1 MPRFP
6 ESLHWYP
13 FVRVCWMLAFTIL
26 QGCSGDKPAAGP
38 PPAVEV
44 KATPVVQR
52 NTPIYSELVGEIRA
66 SQEVELRARVGG
78 VLLKKHFQ
86 DGTIVQRGQ
95 VLFTIDPR
103 EPLAALA
110 DTKAQ
115 LAEAEASHAR
125 ARAEVERYRPL
136 VAENAISK
144 QVYDN
149 TVTEEQQSAARVDAV
164 KAAIA
169 QAQLSVGY
177 TTIEAP
183 LTGRIG
189 KAEVF
194 EGALIAAGSTLLATV
209 SVDNPAWVYFNIS
222 ETQLLE
228 FSRRYGTEPLPAD
241 DPKRRVSLTLADG
254 NAYSRPG
261 RVDFADRA
269 VAAETGTFTLRAT
282 FPNPGHVLRPG
293 LYARVRVQTDFRE
306 NALLIPERAVQQL
319 LGRYSVTVVG
329 ADNKAE
335 VREVTLGPRVN
346 GRWVVES
353 GLQAGDH
360 VVVEGSLKAAP
371 GTPLKITELTGAD
384 MTSPKTPQEPR

>member
-1 MPRFP
+1 MA
-6 ESLHWYP
+6 
-13 FVRVCWMLAFTIL
+13 VLAIL

-52 NTPIYSELVGEIRA
+52 STPIYSELVGEIRA
-66 SQEVELRARVGG
+66 SQEVELRARIGG
-78 VLLKKHFQ
+78 ILLKKHFQ

-149 TVTEEQQSAARVDAV
+149 TVTEEQQAAARVDAV

-209 SVDNPAWVYFNIS
+209 SVDDPAWVYFNIS
-222 ETQLLE
+222 ETQLLD
-228 FSRRYGTEPLPAD
+228 FYRRYGTKPLPAD
-241 DPKRRVSLTLADG
+241 HPIRRVSLTLADG
-254 NAYSRPG
+254 NRYPHAG
-261 RVDFADRA
+261 RIDFAERA
-269 VAAETGTFTLRAT
+269 VAAETGTFALRAT

-293 LYARVRVQTDFRE
+293 LYGHVRVQTDFRE
-306 NALLIPERAVQQL
+306 NALLIPERAVREL
-319 LGRYSVTVVG
+319 LGRYSVTIVG
-329 ADNKAE
+329 AEDKAE

-346 GRWVVES
+346 GHWVVES
-353 GLQAGDH
+353 GLQAGDR
-360 VVVEGSLKAAP
+360 VLVEGSIKAAP
-371 GTPLKITELTGAD
+371 GTPLQVTVVNPSHVA
-384 MTSPKTPQEPR
+384 SPSASSEPK

>member
-6 ESLHWYP
+6 EWLYRYH
-13 FVRVCWMLAFTIL
+13 FVRAGLVLAFMIL
-26 QGCSGDKPAAGP
+26 QGCSGNRPAAGP

-52 NTPIYSELVGEIRA
+52 STPIYSELVGEIRA
-66 SQEVELRARVGG
+66 SQEVELRARVSG
-78 VLLKKHFQ
+78 VLLQKHFR

-95 VLFTIDPR
+95 KLFTIDPR
-103 EPLAALA
+103 EPLAVLA
-110 DTKAQ
+110 DVKAQ
-115 LAEAEASHAR
+115 LAEAEAAHAR

-149 TVTEEQQSAARVDAV
+149 TVTEEQQATARVDAV

-177 TTIEAP
+177 TSIEAP

-228 FSRRYGTEPLPAD
+228 FYRRYGTKPLPAECRD
-241 DPKRRVSLTLADG
+241 SRAKRAG
-254 NAYSRPG
+254 PG
-261 RVDFADRA
+261 RPDWPAA
-269 VAAETGTFTLRAT
+269 VSHRPELSVLGASKR
-282 FPNPGHVLRPG
+282 PPGG
-293 LYARVRVQTDFRE
+293 NQ
-306 NALLIPERAVQQL
+306 
-319 LGRYSVTVVG
+319 
-329 ADNKAE
+329 
-335 VREVTLGPRVN
+335 
-346 GRWVVES
+346 
-353 GLQAGDH
+353 
-360 VVVEGSLKAAP
+360 
-371 GTPLKITELTGAD
+371 
-384 MTSPKTPQEPR
+384 